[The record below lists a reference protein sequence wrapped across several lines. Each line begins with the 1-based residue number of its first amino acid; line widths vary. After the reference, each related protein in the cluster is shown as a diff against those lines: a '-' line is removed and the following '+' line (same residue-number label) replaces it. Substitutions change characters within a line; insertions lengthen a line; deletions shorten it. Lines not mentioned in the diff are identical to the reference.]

1 MAKRVRF
8 YLIFTPIFLSL
19 FLFAFSSEVF
29 AKEDEIQDCD
39 NYTLQN
45 LGSEEANEILGE
57 FMSLLPPDLG
67 AALEEGNLQDAVG
80 PEAILNE
87 IIFEAK
93 GDAGRVGSFFLKAL
107 GLALLLSLAHQF
119 PGGGRGSVLTAGLAA
134 SVILYRELLPIVNE
148 LTESLLSLNRFFAG
162 VSGVL
167 GSLLLASGKV
177 STASIQAGG
186 MGFTLSLLS
195 VFSTPL
201 MTALA
206 SAHFSVGIISSLEG
220 GYTSVAKGI
229 RSAFF
234 FILGIG
240 STLLV
245 GILALQ
251 GFIAGATDTAALRA
265 AKYAASGLIP
275 IVGGTVSGALSTLL
289 SGLSYAGGIIGGGA
303 VACIILMALSPLV
316 LLILYRLSLS
326 LVILFLDFLPD
337 GVGGAFIGLRGAVDA
352 LLAVFSLTAVIYVLE
367 ILIFIKGG
375 ATVF

>member
-1 MAKRVRF
+1 MRF
-8 YLIFTPIFLSL
+8 YLLFTTVFLSL

-29 AKEDEIQDCD
+29 AKEEETQDYD
-39 NYTLQN
+39 NYTLQKS
-45 LGSEEANEILGE
+45 GSAEAEEILDE
-57 FMSLLPPDLG
+57 FMTLLPPDLG
-67 AALEEGNLQDAVG
+67 KALEEGDLPGAIG
-80 PEAILNE
+80 PEAIINE
-87 IIFEAK
+87 IVSEAK

-119 PGGGRGSVLTAGLAA
+119 PGGGRGAALTAGLAA

-162 VSGVL
+162 VSGVA

-177 STASIQAGG
+177 SSASIQAGG

-201 MTALA
+201 TTALA

-220 GYTSVAKGI
+220 GYTAVAKGI

-251 GFIAGATDTAALRA
+251 GYIAGAADTAALRA

-303 VACIILMALSPLV
+303 VACILLMALSPLV
-316 LLILYRLSLS
+316 LLVLYRLSLS

-337 GVGGAFIGLRGAVDA
+337 GVGGAFIGLRGAVGA
-352 LLAVFSLTAVIYVLE
+352 LLAVFSLTTVIYILE
-367 ILIFIKGG
+367 ILIFVKGG
-375 ATVF
+375 ANVF